1 MACRGRP
8 IDASTRGAGRDRR
21 PRRRLRQHLATHGLA
36 VFLVHR
42 LHHAHLEQPGERNP
56 SSRAAVTYT
65 VKLPPS
71 GGQKMRVLVHDP
83 GGVLAGAR
91 VPTAAEAADVAN
103 SPTGDEA
110 ALIEGRTGKMLVASW
125 FGTSCDKKVD
135 VTVVGKQ
142 VLIAPAPREA
152 CDSDA
157 LRRAVTLKFKSRVQV
172 NDMKATLIQPPT
184 Q

>member
-1 MACRGRP
+1 MRALVALGGIVVLVAACGSTSP
-8 IDASTRGAGRDRR
+8 PTDSPSSSSIASTTPISSSPAS
-21 PRRRLRQHLATHGLA
+21 A
-36 VFLVHR
+36 
-42 LHHAHLEQPGERNP
+42 NP
-56 SSRAAVTYT
+56 SSHAAVTYT

-135 VTVVGKQ
+135 VTVVGTQ

-157 LRRAVTLKFKSRVQV
+157 LRRAVTLKFKSRVKAG
-172 NDMKATLIQPPT
+172 DMKATLIQPPT